1 MVATL
6 TTLVFVPVVFSLVH
20 AWLAK
25 HRPPSVMKLDN
36 DIPL

>member
-1 MVATL
+1 
-6 TTLVFVPVVFSLVH
+6 VVFSLVH

-25 HRPPSVMKLDN
+25 HRPPSVMKLDT